1 MFSKTLVLAI
11 ASIVAAESASGNAA
25 LSAIIGDI
33 NANLND
39 YLTEISNGNAP
50 PAELLSLFQQH
61 SDLDTLIHIQAK
73 TPFVSALKRIDKT
86 LSRLPKKQPK
96 SQLITIQGM
105 GKAMELV
112 VSLAVHFQTRG
123 NKIEVETNT
132 VEVLDE
138 FEQSDDES
146 MLRKRHVSAVQVRIY
161 KSRDLL

>member
-1 MFSKTLVLAI
+1 MSTQPTKLTRLPGTLHKH
-11 ASIVAAESASGNAA
+11 
-25 LSAIIGDI
+25 
-33 NANLND
+33 
-39 YLTEISNGNAP
+39 P
-50 PAELLSLFQQH
+50 PPRRFKH

-161 KSRDLL
+161 KSGDLL